1 MSRLSSSPDATK
13 PPGTESAAGSTAPTG
28 GPVDFQ
34 GTLIQRGAHAL
45 YMTPEM
51 AIAWDEFWRSIISR
65 ALRD

>member
-1 MSRLSSSPDATK
+1 M
-13 PPGTESAAGSTAPTG
+13 
-28 GPVDFQ
+28 DFQ